1 MFPPPP
7 SSYSYSSPPP
17 WMAELI
23 KKVDDLGTKMNSV
36 DDIKS
41 SVNSIDS
48 KLSQMK
54 SDVDCLVRRVGD
66 MEGSQQ
72 FISQSFEK
80 NKSDVES
87 IATEMVEL
95 RSINKEISDQ
105 LETLRCENLRDNLLF
120 FGVEEGEGEECVDII
135 KNICSTSLS
144 ISEPVEISAAY
155 RMGKKGVGKTNSDN
169 TQTTK
174 SRPIVAKFMIRQQRD
189 KVRKNSPKLKDTNI
203 SISEHFPKSVH
214 EKRKTLIPMY
224 KKAKLEGKSAFLTR
238 DKLYIEGNLIV
249 NTDEQ
254 INQTIRINSHIKS
267 SRSTK
272 NTHKSDNS
280 TTGAQSAP
288 GYSGTK
294 KKATK
299 SRIPSK
305 ISSPKASS
313 SSQNGSRFEILAE
326 MHTESD

>member
-1 MFPPPP
+1 MSQTTSSSSGSCNFSATLPSQIPNPFSVVSQQPHHYQFQQSTSPGINMFPPPP

-23 KKVDDLGTKMNSV
+23 KKWKFLLLIGWEKKVLVKQILITL
-36 DDIKS
+36 
-41 SVNSIDS
+41 
-48 KLSQMK
+48 KLPSH
-54 SDVDCLVRRVGD
+54 D
-66 MEGSQQ
+66 
-72 FISQSFEK
+72 
-80 NKSDVES
+80 
-87 IATEMVEL
+87 
-95 RSINKEISDQ
+95 RS
-105 LETLRCENLRDNLLF
+105 L
-120 FGVEEGEGEECVDII
+120 
-135 KNICSTSLS
+135 
-144 ISEPVEISAAY
+144 
-155 RMGKKGVGKTNSDN
+155 
-169 TQTTK
+169 
-174 SRPIVAKFMIRQQRD
+174 AKFMLRQQRD

-254 INQTIRINSHIKS
+254 INKTIRINSHSKS

-288 GYSGTK
+288 GYLGTNE
-294 KKATK
+294 KATK

-313 SSQNGSRFEILAE
+313 SSQNGSRFEILAD